1 MVCVVLWC
9 EAHWGP
15 GASSSAVVGDTG
27 LKVQEH
33 GMEGREEEEFQG
45 DVAIS
50 GRCCRSAHLTI
61 PPPSIQSKIKGQS
74 GVCLVDGSD
83 V

>member
-1 MVCVVLWC
+1 MVLWC

-15 GASSSAVVGDTG
+15 GACSSAVVGDTG

-50 GRCCRSAHLTI
+50 DRWLSIHSSEDPSLNTISNEQRSERSL
-61 PPPSIQSKIKGQS
+61 PG
-74 GVCLVDGSD
+74 
-83 V
+83 